1 MHTWTKRLK
10 PRLPLGTTLFGIALL
25 GACASDPPNPPK
37 PAMTTTPMPSPAT
50 ATTSTPTAPAAA
62 TVTYFAVLP
71 EDERHYLFGDV
82 KTYLA
87 YLQHGEVA
95 LTRTRVGASPTGTSV
110 VFGITAD
117 DVKENRPNPAE
128 QLFDGKLK
136 PSGAFYGEVFKDGR
150 YYVFNELA
158 DMKQFLEHGEAAL
171 TFTDIGTGPNGATQV
186 WVMNKD
192 SMAKGRPTATMAM
205 FKALRG
211 GQ

>member
-10 PRLPLGTTLFGIALL
+10 PRLPLGTTLLAMALFG
-25 GACASDPPNPPK
+25 GCASDPQK
-37 PAMTTTPMPSPAT
+37 PATVMAPTPSPAPVA
-50 ATTSTPTAPAAA
+50 ATPMAPVAA

-95 LTRTRVGASPTGTSV
+95 LTRTRIGASPAGTSV

-128 QLFDGKLK
+128 QIFDGKLK
-136 PSGAFYGEVFKDGR
+136 PVGGFYGEVFKDGR
-150 YYVFNELA
+150 YYVFSELA

-192 SMAKGRPTATMAM
+192 TMAKGRPTATMAM

>member
-1 MHTWTKRLK
+1 MHIWMKRLK
-10 PRLPLGTTLFGIALL
+10 PRLPLGTTLLAMALFS
-25 GACASDPPNPPK
+25 GCASDPQK
-37 PAMTTTPMPSPAT
+37 PAT
-50 ATTSTPTAPAAA
+50 ATASMPAPVTAATAAPMAPAAA

-71 EDERHYLFGDV
+71 EDERHYLFGDA

-95 LTRTRVGASPTGTSV
+95 LTRTRIGASPAGTSV

-128 QLFDGKLK
+128 QIFDGKLK
-136 PSGAFYGEVFKDGR
+136 PAGGFYGEVFKDGR
-150 YYVFNELA
+150 YYVFSELA

-192 SMAKGRPTATMAM
+192 TMAKGRPTATMAM